1 MYDNKQQGPMVMTRT
16 TTTPQPI
23 IPRNEVTE
31 NKRST
36 MVTTTTHNILV
47 NRFENIFNKFLK

>member
-1 MYDNKQQGPMVMTRT
+1 MVMTRT

-23 IPRNEVTE
+23 IPRHEVTE

-36 MVTTTTHNILV
+36 MVTTTHNMLV